1 MRLKTRLI
9 GGSQAPI
16 AFARFLRSLEA
27 DNFTRSAASLL
38 LAFFLLGA
46 WTAWLIL
53 ARVTLYEVS
62 DAARLEAD
70 QAGYTLE
77 ASVPGRVVSAN
88 LAVGKEVKA
97 GDVLAQLDTSEQR
110 LQLDEERARLASITP
125 QIQALAGQ
133 IAAEEQAITE
143 ARQAGRV
150 ALEEA
155 RARVEEAE
163 SAAQYAE
170 EQAKRL
176 SALFAESVISEMEV
190 LRAKAEA
197 KSRRAGVDSLR
208 LSVSR
213 VEREQYTRETE
224 RRAGIERLL
233 RERSL
238 LEGQRSAS
246 ASVVE
251 RLQNEIE
258 KRVIRSPATGLL
270 GEVANSKPG
279 AVLREGDKLGTIVPA
294 GEIRVVAEFSPSALG
309 RVRPGQSARVRL
321 ASFPWTQ
328 YGSLTA
334 TVKSVASE
342 VRDGKIRVELEV
354 RNAPSSPIPVQ
365 HGLPGTVEIEV
376 ERVSPATLLLRT
388 VKFLAAPSER
398 DGRATN

>member
-1 MRLKTRLI
+1 MRHKTGLS

-16 AFARFLRSLEA
+16 AFAHFLRSLEA
-27 DNFTRSAASLL
+27 DNFSRSAATLL
-38 LAFFLLGA
+38 FAFFLLGA

-88 LAVGKEVKA
+88 LTVGKEVKA

-110 LQLDEERARLASITP
+110 LQLDEERTRLASITP
-125 QIQALAGQ
+125 QIQALASQ
-133 IAAEEQAITE
+133 IAAEERAITE
-143 ARQAGRV
+143 AREAGGV

-163 SAAQYAE
+163 SAAQYAA
-170 EQAKRL
+170 EQARRL
-176 SALFAESVISEMEV
+176 SALFGEGVISEMEV
-190 LRAKAEA
+190 LRARAEA
-197 KSRRAGVDSLR
+197 KSRSAGVDSLR
-208 LSVSR
+208 LTVNR
-213 VEREQYTRETE
+213 MEREQHTRETE

-238 LEGQRSAS
+238 LEGQRSTS
-246 ASVVE
+246 AAVVE

-279 AVLREGDKLGTIVPA
+279 AMLREGDKLGTIVPA

-309 RVRPGQSARVRL
+309 RVRPGQLARVRM

-334 TVKSVASE
+334 TVKSVAGE
-342 VRDGKIRVELEV
+342 VRDGKIRVELAV
-354 RNAPSSPIPVQ
+354 LNAPTSPIPIQ

-398 DGRATN
+398 DARATD